1 MKKTV
6 GENLKMFRIKKGLSM
21 EEAGK
26 KIGVSAPAILKYERN
41 KIIASLER
49 LEEFAK
55 IYDTTIDEILNI
67 DASINIKYDNIF
79 FKEKASNI
87 KKENIKNYINNK
99 IENYFNLLKLSG
111 IILHNK
117 FGVHLVNTNKEAQS
131 LATKLRIFFQIPIE
145 APIHNLIYLLE
156 NHNIIILTV
165 PKKVSEGLF
174 DGFFEIINNI
184 PVIIVPVAENG
195 YEQRYL
201 VAKYLGELL
210 IMSNNNKE
218 ELAENFARALLMP
231 EKSLKIEFGEKR
243 TKIHFNEIIAYSNT
257 YKVSYKNVVKRLL
270 EEEIITASNAKYTNI
285 YINKNKLHEI
295 AFTEEPYNYEKML
308 YKLIAQGLIQSDSK
322 YI

>member
-79 FKEKASNI
+79 FKEKTSNV

-111 IILHNK
+111 ITLHNK

-174 DGFFEIINNI
+174 EGFFEIINNI
-184 PVIIVPVAENG
+184 PVIIVPAAENG

-270 EEEIITASNAKYTNI
+270 EEGIITASNAKYTNI
-285 YINKNKLHEI
+285 YINKNNLHEI